1 MNREFDREIDALLRR
16 HTRAAA
22 GGRVPDD
29 DEGAALSP
37 QSEHLDA
44 DELSAFAENAV
55 PASARSLY
63 VSHLADCTECRHAVA
78 GLARTSNVSVE
89 SERQAAAGRLK
100 TSEPSARGGWLSA
113 LFSPRVLRYAF
124 PALALCLVGVIAFV
138 ALRSTS
144 QRDAGQ
150 VAQHNE
156 PEDNKGRAEITR
168 QAPPPTTMPSG
179 IGAAGEANQNANA
192 SIVAGG
198 AASDQ
203 PAKSTPPAE
212 QQAPVQGVLKDT
224 NATGP
229 APTSTETFMAP
240 PPAPPASANVQESVG
255 VVVEAAPKAV
265 SKEKGEEAK
274 MSDAASR
281 ERQSDNSLTYNQSQN
296 QAARSS
302 QPRKVDIDQ
311 SPDGSRDAQRSESRQ
326 AAGRAA
332 NNTLPMLSR
341 GAGDENDRG
350 AATASRRTRPARP
363 RDKREDEEPTAEAE
377 TRSVSN
383 HRFRREGGVWVDVK
397 YSNSLPTTGVRRG
410 SDTYRALVADIP
422 ELGRIAE
429 QFAGETVVVV
439 VKGRAYRIR

>member
-22 GGRVPDD
+22 GGRVPG

-55 PASARSLY
+55 PAPARSLY
-63 VSHLADCTECRHAVA
+63 VSHLADCAECRHAVA
-78 GLARTSNVSVE
+78 GLARTSNVSAE
-89 SERQAAAGRLK
+89 SERRAAAGRLE
-100 TSEPSARGGWLSA
+100 TSGPSARGGWLSA

-144 QRDAGQ
+144 QQDAGQ
-150 VAQHNE
+150 VAQRNE
-156 PEDNKGRAEITR
+156 PEEDNKGRADITR
-168 QAPPPTTMPSG
+168 QAPPPTTPSG

-192 SIVAGG
+192 SAVAGDV
-198 AASDQ
+198 APDQ
-203 PAKSTPPAE
+203 TTKTPQPVE
-212 QQAPVQGVLKDT
+212 QQATAQGVLKDT

-240 PPAPPASANVQESVG
+240 PAAPPATANVQETVG

-274 MSDAASR
+274 ANEAAAR
-281 ERQSDNSLTYNQSQN
+281 ERQSDNSFTYNQSQN
-296 QAARSS
+296 QAARGG

-311 SPDGSRDAQRSESRQ
+311 SPDGSRDAQRSESRHG
-326 AAGRAA
+326 AGRAA
-332 NNTLPMLSR
+332 NNPLPMLSR
-341 GAGDENDRG
+341 RAGDENDRA
-350 AATASRRTRPARP
+350 AATASRRARPARP